1 MKTSSAAFFAAALL
15 ALFAG
20 CASEPRP
27 LSSQD
32 STRYSVENT
41 ENFDLLDKAT
51 QAAITCTGLHPRTL
65 ADGRL
70 EVVANVKNREAQ
82 KISVQINCVFKDEQ
96 GFSTNDETPF
106 QTLTL
111 APNAT
116 EAVRFTAA
124 NLAAKKYTI
133 RVRSAR

>member
-1 MKTSSAAFFAAALL
+1 MKAPFAVLAATCVCLFFS
-15 ALFAG
+15 G
-20 CASEPRP
+20 CASEPTAFTP
-27 LSSQD
+27 PD

-51 QAAITCTGLHPRTL
+51 QNGITCTGLHPFNR

-70 EVVANVKNREAQ
+70 ELVANVKNRGTA
-82 KISVQINCVFKDEQ
+82 KILIQINCVFKDEQ
-96 GFSTNDETPF
+96 GIPTNDETAW

-111 APNAT
+111 AGDAT

-124 NLAAKKYTI
+124 NPLAKKYTV
-133 RVRSAR
+133 RVRQAR